1 MKKRQYLMNEP
12 LSPETLAAQCLG
24 DIDSASGSLV
34 PPIYPSTT
42 YERNPDGTYTSG
54 LIYTRADNPTYDPAE
69 RLLARLEGGADCV
82 LLSSGNA
89 AATAVFQSLLPGDHV
104 LVSRMLYWGIRKW
117 LAEFAVSWGLDVE
130 FVDTTDL
137 TAVAAAIR
145 PGCTRLLW
153 LETPANPTWEITDLA
168 AAAEIAHAAD
178 VRVGVDS
185 TVATPVLTRPIE
197 WGADL
202 VVHSATK
209 YLNGHSDVLAGAV
222 VTAQMD
228 PFWERLRSW
237 RRNAG
242 AVLGPFEAWL
252 LQRGMRTLFLRV
264 QRASATALMVARHFH
279 GHPELKAVLY
289 PGLESHPGHAIAARQ
304 MTGGFGSMLSIRV
317 AGDEAHAM
325 AVAGALNVFKRATS
339 LGGVESLVE
348 HRRSTEG
355 PSSPVPGDL
364 LRMSIGLEAPG
375 DLVADLE
382 AALAVAKSTRVA
394 TAPAETAEVA
404 SSSSGQSDTMAAVMA
419 VVERSVAPTIIA
431 RGGMVRVLAVDRG
444 VVTLEA
450 SGSPGAILP
459 ASPLIETLL
468 CKALPDVSEVRVVWP
483 GKERCDLVAAG
494 DLAKR
499 VQTILDAEINPAVA
513 AHRGHVSLV
522 DATDGR
528 VQLRL
533 EGGCQGC
540 NLAQVTLRQGIEPM
554 LRERLADVVSVVDV
568 TNHGEGGEPFYSPAK
583 R

>member
-1 MKKRQYLMNEP
+1 MNEP

-34 PPIYPSTT
+34 PPIYPATT

-54 LIYTRADNPTYDPAE
+54 LVYTRADNPTYDPAE
-69 RLLARLEGGADCV
+69 RLLAKLEGGADCV
-82 LLSSGNA
+82 LFASGNA
-89 AATAVFQSLLPGDHV
+89 AATSVFQSLVPGDHV
-104 LVSRMLYWGIRKW
+104 LVARILYWGIRKW

-130 FVDTTDL
+130 FVDTSDL
-137 TAVAAAIR
+137 TALAAAVR
-145 PGCTRLLW
+145 PGRTRLLW
-153 LETPANPTWEITDLA
+153 LETPANPTWEVTDLA

-178 VRVGVDS
+178 ALVAVDS

-222 VTAQMD
+222 VTAKMD

-242 AVLGPFEAWL
+242 SVIGPFEAWL

-264 QRASATALMVARHFH
+264 QRASETALALARHFH

-325 AVAGALNVFKRATS
+325 AVAGALKVFKRATS

-355 PSSPVPGDL
+355 PSSPVPEDL
-364 LRMSIGLEAPG
+364 LRISIGLEALN

-382 AALAVAKSTRVA
+382 AALAAASPVRRAAVQ
-394 TAPAETAEVA
+394 EEVA
-404 SSSSGQSDTMAAVMA
+404 VSSHDDSKMMAAVMA
-419 VVERSVAPTIIA
+419 EIERSVAPTIIA

-459 ASPLIETLL
+459 ASPMIENLL
-468 CKALPDVSEVRVVWP
+468 CTAVPGVHQVQVVWP
-483 GKERCDLVAAG
+483 GEKQGDLVASE

-499 VQTILDAEINPAVA
+499 VQAILDAEINPAVA

-522 DATDGR
+522 DVRDGR
-528 VQLRL
+528 VKLRL

-554 LRERLADVVSVVDV
+554 LRERLPEVVSVVDV
-568 TNHGEGGEPFYSPAK
+568 THHAEGSEPFYSPAK

>member
-1 MKKRQYLMNEP
+1 MNEP

-54 LIYTRADNPTYDPAE
+54 LVYTRADNPTYDPAE

-82 LLSSGNA
+82 LFASGNA
-89 AATAVFQSLLPGDHV
+89 AATSVFQSLVPGDHV
-104 LVSRMLYWGIRKW
+104 LVSRILYWGIRKW

-130 FVDTTDL
+130 FVDTADL
-137 TAVAAAIR
+137 VALAAAVR

-153 LETPANPTWEITDLA
+153 LETPANPTWEVTDLA

-178 VRVGVDS
+178 VRVAVDS

-242 AVLGPFEAWL
+242 AVIGPFEAWL

-264 QRASATALMVARHFH
+264 HRASETALALARHFH
-279 GHPELKAVLY
+279 GHSELKAVLY
-289 PGLESHPGHAIAARQ
+289 PGLESHPGHEIAARQ

-325 AVAGALNVFKRATS
+325 AVAGALKVFKRATS

-382 AALAVAKSTRVA
+382 AALADAASTRMVA
-394 TAPAETAEVA
+394 VRDEAGGA
-404 SSSSGQSDTMAAVMA
+404 SSSDRSDILAAVTA
-419 VVERSVAPTIIA
+419 EIERSVAPTIIA
-431 RGGMVRVLAVDRG
+431 RGGMVRVLEVDQG

-459 ASPLIETLL
+459 ASPMIETLL
-468 CKALPDVSEVRVVWP
+468 RTAVPGVSEVRVVWP
-483 GKERCDLVAAG
+483 GEKPCDPAASE

-499 VQTILDAEINPAVA
+499 VQAILDAEINPAVA

-522 DATDGR
+522 DVSDGR

-554 LRERLADVVSVVDV
+554 LRQRLPEVVSVVDV
-568 TNHGEGGEPFYSPAK
+568 THHAEGGEPFYSPAK